1 MMMDSKK
8 KPQKK
13 RNIPVKI
20 RWMKRADI
28 DDVVNIE
35 EACHFDHP
43 WSKQEFVM
51 CLRKR
56 GCINV
61 VAERNK
67 ETVGYLVYMMTEDP
81 DTEEKRLDVWN
92 FAVAPKKQRRSIGTQ
107 MADRLKEKMQQNHA
121 TSIEF
126 LVCAKNL
133 GAQLF
138 LKSQGFRAVE
148 LVEDY
153 ADEEMELEE
162 EAYVMQYRP
171 KRQFK
176 IKNRIS
182 KYWDV

>member
-1 MMMDSKK
+1 MGSKE
-8 KPQKK
+8 KPQGK

-20 RWMKRADI
+20 RWMRRADI
-28 DDVVNIE
+28 DDVVSIE
-35 EACHFDHP
+35 EACHFDYP
-43 WSKQEFVM
+43 WSRQEFVV
-51 CLRKR
+51 CLRRR

-67 ETVGYLVYMMTEDP
+67 ETVGYLVYAMTEDP
-81 DTEEKRLDVWN
+81 DTEEKKLDVLN

-107 MADRLKEKMQQNHA
+107 MADKLKEKMHQNHA

-126 LVCAKNL
+126 LIHAENL

-148 LVEDY
+148 LVSDY
-153 ADEEMELEE
+153 TDETMEVEE
-162 EAYVMQYRP
+162 EVYVMQYKP
-171 KRQFK
+171 KYKFR